1 MCVCVRARVR
11 MCEYVGVW
19 SVHLC
24 AHARI
29 CIHMCSREMTH
40 RCRDE
45 THRHCASHQMP
56 AWLCALGGRGDG
68 GLAPAEC
75 DERLCDALAERFSGA
90 GGHEG
95 EGWAMLNECP
105 VDQVVRGWSLSGT
118 CRRGG
123 GILVRRGLLPCLSV
137 QELGCPGPVA
147 GNNEGR
153 LGRGEGEEVVEE
165 EAWGWDGGMAA
176 LASCVVSVRLVKGL
190 TSQGVISAL
199 RYLYCPNPCTT
210 RAQTVHAWCGLHV
223 TNICCHVCMTV
234 PFSI

>member
-123 GILVRRGLLPCLSV
+123 RYWS
-137 QELGCPGPVA
+137 
-147 GNNEGR
+147 
-153 LGRGEGEEVVEE
+153 
-165 EAWGWDGGMAA
+165 GG
-176 LASCVVSVRLVKGL
+176 G
-190 TSQGVISAL
+190 
-199 RYLYCPNPCTT
+199 
-210 RAQTVHAWCGLHV
+210 
-223 TNICCHVCMTV
+223 CCHVFPCRSWDV
-234 PFSI
+234 PAPLQGTMRGGWAGERGRKWWKRRRGVGMAEWRRWPRVLSV